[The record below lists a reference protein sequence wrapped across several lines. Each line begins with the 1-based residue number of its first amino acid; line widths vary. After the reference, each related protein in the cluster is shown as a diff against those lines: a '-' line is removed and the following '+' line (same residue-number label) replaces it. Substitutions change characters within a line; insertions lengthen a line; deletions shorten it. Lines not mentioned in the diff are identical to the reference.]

1 MGIKGEIQKMAAL
14 DKAEELALKEYNV
27 STIDELRITIVDVEF
42 QRTMDKYID
51 EAKKRIVR
59 QKQDEAKAYE
69 PTDEE
74 IMERLQAKLDVPEQP
89 GE

>member
-1 MGIKGEIQKMAAL
+1 MGLKGEMQKMAVL
-14 DKAEELALKEYNV
+14 DKAEELALAEYNV
-27 STIDELRITIVDVEF
+27 TTVEELRISIVNAEF
-42 QRTMDKYID
+42 QRTIDKHID

-74 IMERLQAKLDVPEQP
+74 IEDRLLAKINTLN
-89 GE
+89 